1 MVKLFFEK
9 CLSLERKKPSQYL
22 SGNWKIDFFHI
33 NHLIPN
39 VSSPKSSL
47 LINLFENIALSC
59 LTSSLFWP
67 FNEEYLLFCQH
78 MVDHIL
84 KSIFLL
90 LSHWPYSRISDV
102 LNDLPKIVDVCSG
115 ISLSNEKS
123 GSRQDFF
130 MNVIISHK
138 SIDKILYRAFELLG
152 SSLKI
157 HFLKR
162 QNEFQLGCLGKST
175 IMKISIWKNSM
186 KTVSISITWLV
197 EYCHSFKLILGISK
211 FGLKYVGYLS
221 FWLRSDSHCRSVV
234 FLSRRPINKI
244 SIWEL
249 SLERRVGEDVARWC
263 FTNFGKSEHCNGLIE
278 KREERDVTGFYSFEE
293 IFGLLLGSLEFF
305 LH

>member
-9 CLSLERKKPSQYL
+9 CLSLERKKSSQNL
-22 SGNWKIDFFHI
+22 SSDWKIDFFHI
-33 NHLIPN
+33 NHLISN
-39 VSSPKSSL
+39 VSSPKSSF

-67 FNEEYLLFCQH
+67 LNEEYLLLCQH

-90 LSHWPYSRISDV
+90 LSHWPHSCIPDV

-115 ISLSNEKS
+115 ISLSYEKS

-130 MNVIISHK
+130 INVVISHK

-162 QNEFQLGCLGKST
+162 QNEFELGCFGKST
-175 IMKISIWKNSM
+175 IMKIPIWKYSM
-186 KTVSISITWLV
+186 KTVGVSIAWLV
-197 EYCHSFKLILGISK
+197 EYGHSFKLILGISK

-244 SIWEL
+244 SVGDF
-249 SLERRVGEDVARWC
+249 SLERGVGEYVTRWC
-263 FTNFGKSEHCNGLIE
+263 FTNFGKSEHCDCFIE

-293 IFGLLLGSLEFF
+293 IFGFLLSSLEFF